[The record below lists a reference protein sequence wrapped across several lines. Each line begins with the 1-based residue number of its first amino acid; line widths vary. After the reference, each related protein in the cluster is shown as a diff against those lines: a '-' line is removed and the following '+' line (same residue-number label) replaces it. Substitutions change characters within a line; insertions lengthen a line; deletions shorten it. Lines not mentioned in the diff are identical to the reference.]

1 MLLYG
6 KGAGN
11 RKELRNETSLYL
23 EMTDLVEPVNNQ
35 KRQDVSDSQYLST
48 PCLGFSSARQTGIY
62 RFPVL
67 IN

>member
-1 MLLYG
+1 MIFIL
-6 KGAGN
+6 
-11 RKELRNETSLYL
+11 SL
-23 EMTDLVEPVNNQ
+23 EITDLVEPVNNQ